1 MLRCTTLR
9 GFIVLLAAIGILS
22 GCGGGGETPQTQAPP
37 PSGPVS
43 VFAWAAPATFND
55 NTPLNPSMDIDYYEL
70 YLGTDPNFTDGDQ
83 PAVEI
88 AAVADNLSPDGTTVV
103 RSPVTQFTLEF
114 IPSIPSGNLLYVS
127 MRAVGIDRQKSAFM
141 APVAWDRS

>member
-1 MLRCTTLR
+1 MLHRTGWK
-9 GFIVLLAAIGILS
+9 GFVVILAVIGMLS
-22 GCGGGGETPQTQAPP
+22 GCGGGGEAPQTQATP
-37 PSGPVS
+37 PSGPAS

-55 NTPLNPSMDIDYYEL
+55 NTPLNPSTDIDYYEL
-70 YLGTDPNFTDGDQ
+70 YLRTDPNFTESDQ

-88 AAVADNLSPDGTTVV
+88 AAVADNPSPDGQSVV
-103 RSPVTQFTLEF
+103 RSPVTQFTLEL
-114 IPSIPSGNLLYVS
+114 IPSIPGGNLLYVS

>member
-1 MLRCTTLR
+1 MHHRTALR

-22 GCGGGGETPQTQAPP
+22 GCGGGGETPQAQAPP

-55 NTPLNPSMDIDYYEL
+55 NTPLNPS
-70 YLGTDPNFTDGDQ
+70 
-83 PAVEI
+83 
-88 AAVADNLSPDGTTVV
+88 PDGQSVV
-103 RSPVTQFTLEF
+103 RSPVTQFTLEL
-114 IPSIPSGNLLYVS
+114 IPSIPGGNLLYVS

>member
-1 MLRCTTLR
+1 MLHRTALK
-9 GFIVLLAAIGILS
+9 GFVAILAVIGILS
-22 GCGGGGETPQTQAPP
+22 GCGGGGETPQTQSPP

-55 NTPLNPSMDIDYYEL
+55 NTPLNPSVDIDYYEL
-70 YLGTDPNFTDGDQ
+70 YLSTDPYFAESDQ
-83 PAVEI
+83 PAIEI
-88 AAVADNLSPDGTTVV
+88 SAVAEVPSPDGGSYVKA
-103 RSPVTQFTLEF
+103 PVTQFTLEL

>member
-1 MLRCTTLR
+1 MPHRTALR
-9 GFIVLLAAIGILS
+9 GFIVILVAIGILS
-22 GCGGGGETPQTQAPP
+22 GCGGGGETPQAQTPS

-43 VFAWAAPATFND
+43 VFAWTAPATFND
-55 NTPLNPSMDIDYYEL
+55 NTPLNPSVDIDYYEL

-88 AAVADNLSPDGTTVV
+88 AAVAENPSPDGLSFV
-103 RSPVTQFTLEF
+103 RSPVTQFTLEL
-114 IPSIPSGNLLYVS
+114 IPSIPGGNLLYVS